1 MNGNPAPTSS
11 ASQND
16 VPSPSGHDWNNRL
29 GRRRFLSN
37 TGKAGAVTILAM
49 HGLKVE
55 VLAEQTSGSA
65 NS

>member
-1 MNGNPAPTSS
+1 MNQTPVTGLQKTPPA
-11 ASQND
+11 
-16 VPSPSGHDWNNRL
+16 SGHEWNNAL
-29 GRRRFLSN
+29 GRRRFLTR

-55 VLAEQTSGSA
+55 VFAEQTSGSA